1 MRQMLT
7 IAIASTKGG
16 VGKTTTAASV
26 GVRAA
31 QDSARVALV
40 DLDPQRALVEWW
52 RRRGETD
59 NPCIFQGCDKAA
71 DAIER
76 LELDGWDY
84 VILDGPPAFLQVVSE
99 MVNVAHF
106 TLIPCKPSMIDILAM
121 QDVISFA
128 REAGSAH
135 MVVLNDVPTP
145 KLAETARSLLTAQR
159 VPVAKCQIS
168 HRPSHIAA
176 LAAGKSAA
184 EINKGRDKVAATEID
199 ALWLEVKAA
208 AAKAAKAR
216 RKEPIHG

>member
-16 VGKTTTAASV
+16 VGKTTTAASL

-40 DLDPQRALVEWW
+40 DLDPQRALIEWW
-52 RRRGETD
+52 DTA
-59 NPCIFQGCDKAA
+59 NPCIFEGCDKAA

-84 VILDGPPAFLQVVSE
+84 VILDGPPAFLQIVSE
-99 MVNVAHF
+99 MVSAAHF

-121 QDVISFA
+121 QDVVSFA
-128 REAGSAH
+128 REAGSPH
-135 MVVLNDVPTP
+135 MVVLNDVPTA

-159 VPVAKCQIS
+159 VPVAKSQIS

-216 RKEPIHG
+216 RKEAVHG